1 MPPLM
6 RMRMEELIPPQQKIL
21 ETQFRNSP
29 YNKQQ
34 RTPATLDVFDFDST
48 LFLSPLLSCNLWHSS
63 FIDIITTENLLGP
76 GWWRD
81 IRSLQVNALDK
92 QWKGFWNEDIVSQV
106 KLSMSNPTHLT
117 VLLTGRRYH
126 PFHSLIE
133 RILASKGLQF
143 DILGLRPDPA
153 QVQQQNQFM
162 FNFEPNVFSSTME
175 FKTCFLVHLLE
186 VVPSLNNVVMWDDRV
201 SHRVAFQEYLDTM
214 VAQKIIQHGQLIWVP
229 PAKPKYNSTWEL
241 ETVQKMLL
249 QHNEAVTELK
259 RSGKVFEGKL
269 VTRKSNGQII
279 ASDSLFKLKKI
290 PWVPILALDPALSL
304 QLKTMFEPDYRRDL
318 STATYAEW
326 ELEFAE
332 VPEYFGD
339 SVLLHNSGGEEQEGV
354 VQFKI
359 IARSKASLEDG
370 MVLQVQLGKEMF
382 ILPLWYKP
390 SLFHLITQKVYTWL
404 PVPEFNASGNPSY
417 HNLLTIET

>member
-1 MPPLM
+1 M
-6 RMRMEELIPPQQKIL
+6 
-21 ETQFRNSP
+21 
-29 YNKQQ
+29 
-34 RTPATLDVFDFDST
+34 TLDVFDFDST

-133 RILASKGLQF
+133 SILASKGLHF
-143 DILGLRPDPA
+143 DILGLRPDPD
-153 QVQQQNQFM
+153 QVQPQNQFM

-186 VVPSLNNVVMWDDRV
+186 VVPSLNNVVMWDDRA
-201 SHRVAFQEYLDTM
+201 SHRVAFQKYLDTM
-214 VAQKIIQHGQLIWVP
+214 VAQKIIQNGQLICVL
-229 PAKPKYNSTWEL
+229 PAKPRYNPTWEL

-249 QHNEAVTELK
+249 QHNEAVSELK

-269 VTRKSNGQII
+269 VTRQSNGQMVT
-279 ASDSLFKLKKI
+279 SDSLFKLKKI
-290 PWVPILALDPALSL
+290 PWVPIIALDPALSL

-339 SVLLHNSGGEEQEGV
+339 SILLHNSGGEAQERV

-359 IARSKASLEDG
+359 IARSKATLEDG

-390 SLFHLITQKVYTWL
+390 SLFHLLTQKVYPWL